1 MIFVTNCGQ
10 NYHFY
15 GHLKQNFRKFKFE
28 IQEVS
33 DHKLFASKQKF
44 DHKSIMIIL
53 LFRFYIMNYFRF
65 PSDDVF

>member
-28 IQEVS
+28 TQEVS

-53 LFRFYIMNYFRF
+53 LF
-65 PSDDVF
+65 VFLYSGLFSFSF